1 MKFSKNKF
9 WFLFNSVVIYTVLI
23 FIAFLFSLIFV
34 EQNANSLLIRRFS
47 AVKDGDSNIVEIV
60 IDDDSIQK
68 YSWPWSLDMYSDMF
82 DYFYTY
88 ARPKVIGFDITLDDP
103 IDENNNKDKRF
114 LNQIRKM
121 NNLVFQIVP
130 ESSSNNADAYFIKD
144 FQKQHALQTTLNVS
158 DMPTPFNGIINY
170 PDVLRDSINAYGSVY
185 IPQDLLSGSVLGIV
199 NLLKIDE
206 SYFPSLALKMYL
218 VENNTN
224 EIVIDKDYITVPKTG
239 LKIPYYNF
247 DPGIV
252 STLIRFYPLND
263 STVIFSHNN
272 IHASRIIDTYK
283 ALKAGI
289 TPKNHP
295 EKYDLQTGLID
306 PEFFRDM
313 TVFIGGNIS
322 GNSADVMNTPMALRH
337 PGVDIWA
344 TVYDNLKN
352 NYFINNSSI
361 LVAFLSFFTL
371 CLLAFIC
378 IMKYRFIRGLISI
391 IAIDIIFLLIVI
403 CFARHGYLMSYA
415 TPIVGQFVTSVFA
428 YSFKFL
434 TENRN
439 KEKIKQA
446 MGKYISQDVMQN
458 VVKNIDDLKLGGK
471 RSVVTILFS
480 DIRGFTS
487 LSEKMEA
494 VDVSKLLND
503 YFSEMEPIITKYNGV
518 INKFIGDAVMAVFGD
533 PIEDENHP
541 QNAVKCAYEMLL
553 KLEYLREKWVQEGKP
568 KIEIG
573 IGINT
578 GEVFVGNIGTE
589 SRMEYTVIGDSVNLA
604 SRIESF
610 NKEYKTN
617 LLVSSSTYSYIS
629 SIAEVR
635 EIRDVQIRGKTQKT
649 NIYEVLK
656 IEI

>member
-1 MKFSKNKF
+1 
-9 WFLFNSVVIYTVLI
+9 
-23 FIAFLFSLIFV
+23 
-34 EQNANSLLIRRFS
+34 
-47 AVKDGDSNIVEIV
+47 
-60 IDDDSIQK
+60 
-68 YSWPWSLDMYSDMF
+68 
-82 DYFYTY
+82 
-88 ARPKVIGFDITLDDP
+88 
-103 IDENNNKDKRF
+103 
-114 LNQIRKM
+114 
-121 NNLVFQIVP
+121 
-130 ESSSNNADAYFIKD
+130 
-144 FQKQHALQTTLNVS
+144 
-158 DMPTPFNGIINY
+158 
-170 PDVLRDSINAYGSVY
+170 
-185 IPQDLLSGSVLGIV
+185 
-199 NLLKIDE
+199 
-206 SYFPSLALKMYL
+206 
-218 VENNTN
+218 
-224 EIVIDKDYITVPKTG
+224 
-239 LKIPYYNF
+239 
-247 DPGIV
+247 
-252 STLIRFYPLND
+252 
-263 STVIFSHNN
+263 
-272 IHASRIIDTYK
+272 
-283 ALKAGI
+283 
-289 TPKNHP
+289 
-295 EKYDLQTGLID
+295 
-306 PEFFRDM
+306 
-313 TVFIGGNIS
+313 
-322 GNSADVMNTPMALRH
+322 
-337 PGVDIWA
+337 
-344 TVYDNLKN
+344 
-352 NYFINNSSI
+352 
-361 LVAFLSFFTL
+361 
-371 CLLAFIC
+371 
-378 IMKYRFIRGLISI
+378 
-391 IAIDIIFLLIVI
+391 
-403 CFARHGYLMSYA
+403 
-415 TPIVGQFVTSVFA
+415 
-428 YSFKFL
+428 
-434 TENRN
+434 
-439 KEKIKQA
+439 

-578 GEVFVGNIGTE
+578 GEDFVVNIGTE